1 MMQSFVF
8 IFRQGSRTLSEEE
21 QKRRTEDVR
30 DWATKHVSD
39 GHGLDPRVL
48 DNASDHLGDDAAQVD
63 HDRTV
68 IALNFI
74 AAEDFDDA
82 VRIAKTH
89 PGLRYGVNI
98 EVRPWKDPRASVSSP
113 R

>member
-1 MMQSFVF
+1 
-8 IFRQGSRTLSEEE
+8 
-21 QKRRTEDVR
+21 
-30 DWATKHVSD
+30 
-39 GHGLDPRVL
+39 
-48 DNASDHLGDDAAQVD
+48 VD
-63 HDRTV
+63 HERPV